1 MSTMRKIRIPFAT
14 CHPLLRP
21 HARYRLTF
29 ASPKLY
35 PAPAMKIPCLLRPA
49 ALLALALPL
58 LAPAALRAQPPRGG
72 GARGPGGGGA
82 TTRSPEV
89 GADFR
94 VTFRLAAAGAQAV
107 NLLSDFSAD
116 TLPMTKGD
124 NGVWTFTT
132 EALKPGYY
140 SYWFSVDGT
149 LTPDPANTHVRPAS
163 CVYKSMVDVPG
174 PGTEWM
180 DFRDVPHGTLHEHEY
195 LNKEN
200 GTQRR
205 VVIYTPPAYER
216 STASYPVLY
225 LLHGRDDYERG
236 WTQTGRA
243 HLIMDNLLA
252 EGKAVPAIIVMP
264 FIHDTTGATGRQP
277 SIRSLQSSLG
287 ITPAGRGAGGA
298 PGAARGPV
306 GQGGG
311 AAPAGATGGSYLE
324 RDILGNIQPLVE
336 STYRVQKDKAHR
348 ALFGYSMGGSSALSI
363 GLSHPELYA
372 YVGGFSFPFGVQNSP
387 AFASAEKTNADYKLI
402 WLSSG
407 TADNQG
413 WQSSQNFHNQLTTLG
428 IKHEWTASEGYHH
441 DYQIWRI
448 YLRDVLPKLFRE

>member
-1 MSTMRKIRIPFAT
+1 MTSGTSVSEWRATRLGLVIRCLGSTLAIVAFCPAKFIPTTTMKIPR
-14 CHPLLRP
+14 LLRP
-21 HARYRLTF
+21 
-29 ASPKLY
+29 S
-35 PAPAMKIPCLLRPA
+35 
-49 ALLALALPL
+49 ALLALALSL
-58 LAPAALRAQPPRGG
+58 LAPSVLLAQPARGG
-72 GARGPGGGGA
+72 GARGPGGGA

-89 GADFR
+89 AADFR
-94 VTFRLAAAGAQAV
+94 VTFRFSAPGAQVV

-116 TLPMTKGD
+116 TLKMTKGD
-124 NGVWTFTT
+124 NGVWSFTT

-163 CVYKSMVDVPG
+163 GVYKSMVDVPG

-180 DFRDVPHGTLHEHEY
+180 DFSDVPHGTLHEHLY

-205 VVIYTPPAYER
+205 VVIYTPPGYER
-216 STASYPVLY
+216 STENYPVLY

-252 EGKAVPAIIVMP
+252 EKKAVPAIIVMP
-264 FIHDTTGATGRQP
+264 FIHDTTGATGQQP
-277 SIRSLQSSLG
+277 SIRALQSTLG
-287 ITPAGRGAGGA
+287 IATSARGAGAGGA
-298 PGAARGPV
+298 RGG
-306 GQGGG
+306 GQGGA
-311 AAPAGATGGSYLE
+311 AAPAGAPGASYLA
-324 RDILGNIQPLVE
+324 RDILGNIAPLVE
-336 STYRVQKDKAHR
+336 STYRVKADKAHR
-348 ALFGYSMGGSSALSI
+348 ALFGYSMGGSSALTI

-372 YVGGFSFPFGVQNSP
+372 YVGGFSFPFAVQNSP
-387 AFASAEKTNADYKLI
+387 AFASAEKTNTDYKLI

-413 WQSSQNFHNQLTTLG
+413 WQSSQSFHNQLTTLG
-428 IKHEWTASEGYHH
+428 IKHEWTASEGFHH

-448 YLRDVLPKLFRE
+448 YLHDVLPKLFRD

>member
-1 MSTMRKIRIPFAT
+1 M
-14 CHPLLRP
+14 LRF
-21 HARYRLTF
+21 HARERLDF
-29 ASPKLY
+29 APPKLH
-35 PAPAMKIPCLLRPA
+35 PVPAMKPPSLLCRVPVIA
-49 ALLALALPL
+49 IALSLLAAS
-58 LAPAALRAQPPRGG
+58 ADLRAQPRGG
-72 GARGPGGGGA
+72 GGN

-89 GADFR
+89 AADFR
-94 VTFRLAAAGAQAV
+94 VTFRLSSPGAQAV

-116 TLPMTKGD
+116 TIPMTKGD
-124 NGVWTFTT
+124 NGAWTFTT

-140 SYWFSVDGT
+140 QYWFSVDGT
-149 LTPDPANTHVRPAS
+149 VTPDPANTHVRPAS
-163 CVYKSMVDVPG
+163 GVYKSMVDVPG

-180 DFRDVPHGTLHEHEY
+180 DFRDVPHGTLHEHQY

-200 GTQRR
+200 GTARR
-205 VVIYTPPAYER
+205 VVIYTPPGYER

-252 EGKAVPAIIVMP
+252 EGKTVPAIIVMP
-264 FIHDTTGATGRQP
+264 FIHDTTGAAGQQP
-277 SIRSLQSSLG
+277 SIRALQASLG
-287 ITPAGRGAGGA
+287 IVTGARGARGG
-298 PGAARGPV
+298 
-306 GQGGG
+306 
-311 AAPAGATGGSYLE
+311 APAGATGGSYLE

-336 STYRVQKDKAHR
+336 STYRVKADKPHR

-387 AFASAEKTNADYKLI
+387 AFASAEKTNQDYKLI

-413 WQSSQNFHNQLTTLG
+413 WQSSLNFHNQLTTLG

-448 YLRDVLPKLFRE
+448 YLREVLPKLFRD

>member
-1 MSTMRKIRIPFAT
+1 
-14 CHPLLRP
+14 
-21 HARYRLTF
+21 
-29 ASPKLY
+29 
-35 PAPAMKIPCLLRPA
+35 MKIPRLPRPA
-49 ALLALALPL
+49 AVLTLALSL
-58 LAPAALRAQPPRGG
+58 LAPAVLCAQPPRGG
-72 GARGPGGGGA
+72 GARGGGA

-89 GADFR
+89 AADFR
-94 VTFRLAAAGAQAV
+94 VTFRFNAPGAQGV
-107 NLLSDFSAD
+107 NLLSDFSAA
-116 TLPMTKGD
+116 TIPMTKGD
-124 NGVWTFTT
+124 NGVWSFTT

-140 SYWFSVDGT
+140 SYWFSVDGS

-163 CVYKSMVDVPG
+163 GVYKSMVDVPG

-205 VVIYTPPAYER
+205 VVIYTPPGYER
-216 STASYPVLY
+216 STSSYPVLY

-264 FIHDTTGATGRQP
+264 FIHDTTGASGRQP
-277 SIRSLQSSLG
+277 SIRALQSSLG
-287 ITPAGRGAGGA
+287 IAPAGRGAPGGA
-298 PGAARGPV
+298 RGAG

-311 AAPAGATGGSYLE
+311 AAPAGATGASYLE
-324 RDILGNIQPLVE
+324 RDINANIIPLVE
-336 STYRVQKDKAHR
+336 STYRVKTDKANR

-363 GLSHPELYA
+363 GLAHPELYA

-387 AFASAEKTNADYKLI
+387 AFASAEKTNKDFKLI

-407 TADNQG
+407 TDDNQG
-413 WQSSQNFHNQLTTLG
+413 WQSSLNFHNQLTNLG

-448 YLRDVLPKLFRE
+448 YLHDALPKLFRD